1 MSNEM
6 KNMKA
11 NRKMNKKII
20 ALTLGLGLAVGSLT
34 GSYTIA
40 QANERPAGIEN
51 MQTSQMGHAKL
62 IFEKA
67 DHKDLLKL
75 LQIDEETFKKDADSG
90 MSLTEIAASY
100 HVTRKPVVDVV
111 VKNINRQIDKGLADQ
126 RITEEQAK
134 ELKANSQK
142 KAQVIVDIKPIVF
155 DNAGQTPQG
164 MSDKQVP
171 QGMNDKQVPQGMNDK
186 QEPQGMSD
194 KQVPQGM
201 NDKQVPQGVNDKQ
214 VPQGVNDKQVPQGV
228 NDKQVPQGVNDKQ
241 APQGVND
248 KQNSNDNNQ
257 NLQDMLTLLKIDA
270 QTFKQEQASGKSLAE
285 IAATHNVPR
294 QAVVDL
300 VTKDMN
306 QQIDTGL
313 AEKRIT
319 PEQANEMKTNGTQK
333 IQDMVDKSMVEQST
347 QPAAPQK

>member
-1 MSNEM
+1 MRNEM

-11 NRKMNKKII
+11 NRKINKKII

-34 GSYTIA
+34 GSYAIA

-51 MQTSQMGHAKL
+51 TQTSQMGQGKL

-67 DHKDLLKL
+67 DHQDFLKL
-75 LQIDEETFKKDADSG
+75 LQIDEEAFKKDADSG

-111 VKNINRQIDKGLADQ
+111 VKNINKQINKGLADK

-134 ELKANSQK
+134 ELKANSEK
-142 KAQVIVDIKPIVF
+142 KAQVIVDIKPIGF
-155 DNAGQTPQG
+155 DNVDDRQAPQGVDDRQTPQG
-164 MSDKQVP
+164 MNNS
-171 QGMNDKQVPQGMNDK
+171 
-186 QEPQGMSD
+186 
-194 KQVPQGM
+194 
-201 NDKQVPQGVNDKQ
+201 
-214 VPQGVNDKQVPQGV
+214 
-228 NDKQVPQGVNDKQ
+228 Q

-248 KQNSNDNNQ
+248 KQTPQGVNNKQTSNDNNQ
-257 NLQDMLTLLKIDA
+257 NLQEMLTLLKIDA
-270 QTFKQEQASGKSLAE
+270 QTFKQEQISGKSLAE
-285 IAATHNVPR
+285 IAAAHNVPR

-306 QQIDTGL
+306 RQIDTGL

-319 PEQANEMKTNGTQK
+319 PEQASEMKTNGTQK
-333 IQDMVDKSMVEQST
+333 IQDMVDRSMVEQPT
-347 QPAAPQK
+347 QPATTQK